1 MKTILIT
8 IVSTVLATLLL
19 LVSVTYYYLSQ
30 KPKVYTCQKIETI

>member
-8 IVSTVLATLLL
+8 IASTVLATTMLLAA
-19 LVSVTYYYLSQ
+19 VTFYYLSQ